1 MLATFQT
8 IAPIFLIISIGV
20 ALRRTTLFD
29 DAFWSGLDRMGF
41 YVLYP
46 TLLFVTVLKADF
58 GALSIAP
65 VFYSVLLAW
74 LAVVAI
80 CFALWPA
87 LRSRGVSGPTFSSIF
102 QGAVRWNG
110 FVALTAAYK
119 MFPPEGA
126 AMVALIM
133 AAIIIPINLLTV
145 SVVVRFSDNPGS
157 ARDLGMKILLNPL
170 ILGVVFALVIRQ
182 MPFGLPEPITDGLDL
197 IARAALG
204 MGLLAIGAGLNVKAA
219 LRPTLPVWIASFLK
233 LGVYPALVIG
243 LAIWFGLPQAQL
255 EYLALCAA
263 VPTAMNG
270 YVVARQMGGDA
281 PTYAAIATVQ
291 TAITFLSIPA
301 ILSLVQSL
309 G

>member
-1 MLATFQT
+1 MLAIFQT
-8 IAPIFLIISIGV
+8 IAPIFLIIALGI
-20 ALRRTTLFD
+20 ALRRTPVFD
-29 DAFWSGLDRMGF
+29 DAFWTGLDRMAF

-46 TLLFVTVLKADF
+46 VLLFVTILKADF

-65 VFYSVLLAW
+65 VFYSIFLGWA
-74 LAVVAI
+74 AVAAVTL
-80 CFALWPA
+80 ALWPV
-87 LRSRGVSGPTFSSIF
+87 LRARGVSGPTFSSVF

-133 AAIIIPINLLTV
+133 AAIIIPINVAAVTV
-145 SVVVRFSDNPGS
+145 VIRFSDNPGS
-157 ARDLGMKILLNPL
+157 SAHIGTKILLNPM
-170 ILGVVFALVIRQ
+170 ILGVVFALLVRQ
-182 MPFGLPEPITDGLDL
+182 LPFGVPEIITDGLDL

-204 MGLLAIGAGLNVKAA
+204 MGLLAIGAGLNLKAA
-219 LRPTLPVWIASFLK
+219 LRPSAPVWIATVFK
-233 LGVYPALVIG
+233 LALYPAVVIAFAILLG
-243 LAIWFGLPQAQL
+243 LQSDQL

-291 TAITFLSIPA
+291 TAIAFISIP
-301 ILSLVQSL
+301 V
-309 G
+309 

>member
-1 MLATFQT
+1 MLAIFYT
-8 IAPIFLIISIGV
+8 IAPIFMIIAIGV
-20 ALRRTTLFD
+20 LLRRTGLFD

-65 VFYSVLLAW
+65 VFYSIFLAW
-74 LAVVAI
+74 LAVAAI
-80 CFALWPA
+80 ALGLWPLLKA
-87 LRSRGVSGPTFSSIF
+87 RGISGPTFSSVF

-119 MFPPEGA
+119 MYPPEGA

-133 AAIIIPINLLTV
+133 AAIIIPINLATV
-145 SVVVRFSDNPGS
+145 TVVIRFSDSPGN
-157 ARDLGMKILLNPL
+157 ARDVGLKILLNPL
-170 ILGVVFALVIRQ
+170 ILSVVFALALRQ
-182 MPFGLPEPITDGLDL
+182 LPFGLPEPVTDGLDL
-197 IARAALG
+197 LARAALG
-204 MGLLAIGAGLNVKAA
+204 MGLLAIGAGLNLKAA
-219 LRPTLPVWIASFLK
+219 LRPSLPVWIASFFK
-233 LGVYPALVIG
+233 LALYPALVIG
-243 LAIWFGLPQAQL
+243 IAILFELEPAQL

-291 TAITFLSIPA
+291 TAIAFVSIPVV
-301 ILSLVQSL
+301 LSLVRTLS
-309 G
+309 